1 MKLNRLL
8 ARQLKKSGFDTEK
21 ESLDPRLL
29 KLIEKVNSTY
39 NQSDEERYT
48 NERANDISSR
58 EMQQLYEK
66 LEASSKSA
74 LKLERDKLNRI
85 LMNIGYG
92 LMVLD
97 SQDVIIEANIATRA
111 IIGCSQ
117 DFLINR
123 NFYDL
128 LSQSNNPH
136 YSGTELLTDN
146 AVLRV
151 SEDAE
156 PIQISFIKTPIESQ
170 DRDAGSV
177 IVFHD
182 ISETIAQNESLI
194 EARNLA
200 QQANKAKS
208 DFLSRMSHEL
218 RTPLHAI
225 LGFTQLLSMDKP
237 QFSTT
242 QNNNLAEIEK
252 AGSHLLSLINELL
265 DFSRIEAGKVNIDIE
280 ELSLGFHLS
289 ECAELMLPQ
298 ASQKDVI
305 IENMA
310 QDMGVFVYADK
321 IRLKQVVINLLS
333 NAIKYNKQGGKLRLS
348 MSNNG
353 DRMVRFGVSDQG
365 EGLTQD
371 EVALLFKSYERPG
384 QVKGI
389 EGTGIGLVIT
399 RKLVEL
405 MGGAIS
411 VDSTPGVGT
420 SFYVDL
426 RRVID

>member
-1 MKLNRLL
+1 
-8 ARQLKKSGFDTEK
+8 
-21 ESLDPRLL
+21 
-29 KLIEKVNSTY
+29 
-39 NQSDEERYT
+39 
-48 NERANDISSR
+48 
-58 EMQQLYEK
+58 
-66 LEASSKSA
+66 
-74 LKLERDKLNRI
+74 
-85 LMNIGYG
+85 
-92 LMVLD
+92 
-97 SQDVIIEANIATRA
+97 
-111 IIGCSQ
+111 
-117 DFLINR
+117 
-123 NFYDL
+123 
-128 LSQSNNPH
+128 
-136 YSGTELLTDN
+136 
-146 AVLRV
+146 
-151 SEDAE
+151 
-156 PIQISFIKTPIESQ
+156 
-170 DRDAGSV
+170 
-177 IVFHD
+177 
-182 ISETIAQNESLI
+182 
-194 EARNLA
+194 
-200 QQANKAKS
+200 
-208 DFLSRMSHEL
+208 MSHEL